1 MEERRKVIAETTV
14 NYIYKFGV
22 KNKEFIFLS
31 ILDIL
36 DMYDRL

>member
-22 KNKEFIFLS
+22 KNKEIIFLT